1 MFYSTSGKGRFKMIR
16 LNCWEFKKC
25 GIGERSYTN
34 TNEEVCTAP
43 AEDKF
48 DSMNHGKNGGR
59 VCWLI
64 KQMAAARKDKGFGMM
79 HCCRCDFFNLV
90 AKQEG
95 SNFFVYM

>member
-1 MFYSTSGKGRFKMIR
+1 MRR

-25 GIGERSYTN
+25 GRKQSWTSTNCSDVCAASTEER
-34 TNEEVCTAP
+34 
-43 AEDKF
+43 F
-48 DSMNHGKNGGR
+48 DQMNHGMNGGR

-64 KQMAAARKDKGFGMM
+64 KQMAAERKDKGFGMM
-79 HCCRCDFFNLV
+79 HCCRCDFFHLV